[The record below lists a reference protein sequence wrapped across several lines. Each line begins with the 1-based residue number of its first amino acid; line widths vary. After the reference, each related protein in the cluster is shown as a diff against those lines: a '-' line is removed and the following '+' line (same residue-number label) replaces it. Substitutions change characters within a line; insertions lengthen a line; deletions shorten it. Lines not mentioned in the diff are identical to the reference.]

1 MLVGTGDDFGE
12 KIMESIFAN
21 ADELEWGVGP
31 FPNVRMKVFPAD
43 PESGTYTILL
53 DLSPGAVLERHEEP
67 LYEVSYVL
75 KGTITV
81 EGKKY
86 SEGMYNFTPPGTT
99 HGPFESD
106 DGCRLLVTKFSR

>member
-1 MLVGTGDDFGE
+1 
-12 KIMESIFAN
+12 MESIFAN
-21 ADELEWGVGP
+21 LDELEWGDGP

-53 DLSPGAVLERHEEP
+53 DLSPGAVLEQHVEP

-81 EGKKY
+81 DGVKY
-86 SEGMYNFTPPGTT
+86 KEGMYNFTPPGTT
-99 HGPFESD
+99 HGPFTSE
-106 DGCRLLVTKFSR
+106 DGCQLLVTKFSK